1 VPEHPS
7 TPIVEIRRLTKRY
20 GDFTALAGLDLDV
33 PCGELFAL
41 LGPNGAGK
49 TTTMRLLMGILKP
62 TDGTARIDGLD
73 CFADRVEV
81 KRRVGFLPD
90 EPIFHDYL
98 RGIEIVRF
106 VGGMHG
112 LSSSEIDRRAG
123 ALLERLE
130 LADVTE
136 EYAVNYSR
144 GMKKKLALVCA
155 LIHEPKLLILDEPTS
170 GLDPIATRSLNEMLV
185 EKSRSGTTV
194 LLSSHLLDQVQ
205 KLCHRMAIIR
215 AGRLAAVG
223 TLEEL
228 RRRAA
233 ADSTLEEVL
242 FAVAAE
248 ATTAGTP
255 GVSPS

>member
-1 VPEHPS
+1 M
-7 TPIVEIRRLTKRY
+7 VEVRGLTKRY
-20 GDFTALAGLDLDV
+20 GEFSALVDLDLDV
-33 PCGELFAL
+33 VRGELFGL

-49 TTTMRLLMGILKP
+49 TTTMRMLMGILKP
-62 TDGTARIDGLD
+62 TAGTARIDGLD
-73 CFADRVEV
+73 CFTERVEV

-112 LSSSEIDRRAG
+112 LAAGEIDRRA
-123 ALLERLE
+123 APLFERLE
-130 LADVTE
+130 LTDATD

-144 GMKKKLALVCA
+144 GMKKKLAMVCA

-170 GLDPIATRSLNEMLV
+170 GLDPIATRSLNEMLL

-205 KLCHRMAIIR
+205 KLCHRMAIVR
-215 AGRLAAVG
+215 AGRLAACG

-228 RRRAA
+228 RRRAV
-233 ADSTLEEVL
+233 ADSTLEDVF

-248 ATTAGTP
+248 VPGAGTS
-255 GVSPS
+255 GAAAS